1 MKIFVTGGSGHIGS
15 AVVPLLQA
23 AGHDVL
29 GLARSDASAAA
40 LEGRGVD
47 VLRADL
53 ADLDALRGAAAGSD
67 GVVHLAFVHDFT
79 DFDGAA
85 ATDRAAVEAMSSAL
99 VGTGRPFVCA
109 SGTPVIPGRVA
120 TEEDL
125 PAVGGSLGA
134 RAETGRALL
143 ALADQGVRSS
153 LVGLPRTV
161 HDDHGNGGFAAGLAA
176 MARRSG
182 VSGYVGDG
190 SARWP
195 AVHVDDAAAAFV
207 VALERAPGGSVL
219 HAVGEEG
226 VTLLDTAT
234 AIGRALDVPVRPVE
248 PEQLGFLGSL
258 AGIDQPAS
266 AALTRGRYGW
276 EPGGRG
282 LLESLAGLARA

>member
-1 MKIFVTGGSGHIGS
+1 MKIFVTGASGHIGS

-23 AGHDVL
+23 AGHEVL
-29 GLARSDASAAA
+29 GLARSDASAAV
-40 LEGRGVD
+40 LEARGVD
-47 VLRADL
+47 VLRAGL

-67 GVVHLAFVHDFT
+67 GVVHLAFVHDFA
-79 DFDGAA
+79 DFDGAVV
-85 ATDRAAVEAMSSAL
+85 TDRAAVEAMSSVL
-99 VGTGRPFVCA
+99 VGTGRPFVSA
-109 SGTPVIPGRVA
+109 AGTPVVPGRVA
-120 TEEDL
+120 TEGDL
-125 PAVGGSLGA
+125 PAVGGALGA

-176 MARRSG
+176 IARQAG

-195 AVHVDDAAAAFV
+195 AVHVDDAAAVFV
-207 VALERAPGGSVL
+207 LALEQAPGGSVL

-234 AIGRALDVPVRPVE
+234 AIGRALDVPVESVE
-248 PEQLGFLGSL
+248 PERLGFLGAL

-266 AALTRGRYGW
+266 AALTRERYGW
-276 EPGGRG
+276 EPTGLG
-282 LLESLAGLARA
+282 LLASLAGLARA